1 MIRTDNLL
9 KKVGFYATLE
19 ILNIQGRAIT
29 LRTFYER
36 LLKKGLYYNAFIR
49 IKETMKEKKIIEIYY
64 EKTNRTKRIRL
75 TRKGMTIKQ
84 ILNSLLEVME

>member
-1 MIRTDNLL
+1 MSDNLL
-9 KKVGFYATLE
+9 KKVGFYGALE

-49 IKETMKEKKIIEIYY
+49 IKETMITKEIIEIYY

-75 TRKGMTIKQ
+75 TKKGMTIKQ
-84 ILNSLLEVME
+84 VLNSLLELME